1 MVVCSSIAEDVTQNA
16 FLKIWLNFHVYEE
29 VKGSVYTWMIS
40 IARNE
45 AIDYLRSKYARIM
58 RLTVPVLENDVKEHV
73 AVYSRLDYNHISKA
87 LCILPAKDRIIL
99 ELYSMG
105 FTCREIAG
113 RLGLP
118 EGSLKTRMRISYKKL
133 RVYLTGLN

>member
-1 MVVCSSIAEDVTQNA
+1 
-16 FLKIWLNFHVYEE
+16 
-29 VKGSVYTWMIS
+29 
-40 IARNE
+40 
-45 AIDYLRSKYARIM
+45 M